1 MLHIVCIHVPSC
13 SDCMCPSLT
22 SCNLTPLSKK
32 KVAVGAL
39 PTLQAAAEPC
49 LSVANPTRRKPA
61 LCCRR
66 LRDACQASSLRT
78 AGAGSG
84 CLLVSSRRRR
94 PADSTGRGRAMLS
107 RDRMCALGARFS
119 AAVGSGSLA
128 RRVRSGRQERAAAAS
143 LCQVPVGAL
152 PTPQAAAEPCLCRGR
167 ILRASVP
174 AFLLSSAPGPLP
186 GELAQNGRSGQRLP
200 PCVKSR

>member
-1 MLHIVCIHVPSC
+1 MLVRGRSYARRARFSAIVGSG
-13 SDCMCPSLT
+13 SLARRAR
-22 SCNLTPLSKK
+22 SGRQERAAAAFLCQ
-32 KVAVGAL
+32 VAVGAL

-66 LRDACQASSLRT
+66 LR
-78 AGAGSG
+78 
-84 CLLVSSRRRR
+84 
-94 PADSTGRGRAMLS
+94 M
-107 RDRMCALGARFS
+107 
-119 AAVGSGSLA
+119 LA

-152 PTPQAAAEPCLCRGR
+152 PTPQAAADPCLAVTGW
-167 ILRASVP
+167 APSVP
-174 AFLLSSAPGPLP
+174 ASLLRSGPGPLP
-186 GELAQNGRSGQRLP
+186 GELAQEGRSGQRLP

>member
-1 MLHIVCIHVPSC
+1 MLVRGRSYAPCARFSAVVASGTLARRARSGRQERAAAAFLC
-13 SDCMCPSLT
+13 Q
-22 SCNLTPLSKK
+22 
-32 KVAVGAL
+32 VAVGAL

-128 RRVRSGRQERAAAAS
+128 
-143 LCQVPVGAL
+143 
-152 PTPQAAAEPCLCRGR
+152 
-167 ILRASVP
+167 
-174 AFLLSSAPGPLP
+174 
-186 GELAQNGRSGQRLP
+186 GEFAQDGRSGQRLP